1 MKVGNRKVLGIAIE
15 ERYAVVSEVRLA
27 RGVRHVERTGEFL
40 FPDDAGWQDPQ
51 RLGKALGQFL
61 RQQRFTANRAVVG
74 LPAKW
79 LMAREVNVPPAAPA
93 ATANIVRLE
102 AEREFSPDPA
112 ALGLDYADALDARE
126 ARPVFLVGAL
136 RERLNQVQAVAEAA
150 GIKLLAV
157 TSSALAVLSATTDSS
172 AAVGITLVLRPG
184 NSDLVA
190 CVGRHFCVMQHVP
203 IPESAPAGGEVASGV
218 LVAALET
225 EVRRALGTVTRSHT
239 QGGAAELTIW
249 DGIGLPADV
258 LRGMTAQFGFEVK
271 LRSRLPE
278 VSLRPAQTG
287 ETPALVRL
295 VPATALGISALNGHR
310 PPIDLLHS
318 RLAPPAKKLLGR
330 RALLALGTAAAV
342 AATVFALAFFWH
354 REQARVAD
362 KKQEYERWKPEI
374 DVAQELVDKIALTRD
389 WYEGRP
395 RLLDCLRELTLATS
409 SDGRVWFTK
418 VTIKPVIIVE
428 NRPVAAQ
435 AGKSLPGKAPPKKV
449 LQVALIGVAS
459 DERPLLEMCDR
470 LRRVKGASD
479 LKTFDQHP
487 EHHQDRARSRVLHR
501 FHLHRPG
508 VNLWCFRNASGPSP

>member
-1 MKVGNRKVLGIAIE
+1 MKVGTRRVLGVAFE
-15 ERYAVVSEVRLA
+15 ERYAIVSEVRFA

-51 RLGKALGQFL
+51 RLGKAFGQFL
-61 RQQRFTANRAVVG
+61 RQQRFSANRAVVG

-136 RERLNQVQAVAEAA
+136 RERLKQAQAVAEAA
-150 GIKLLAV
+150 RIKLLAV
-157 TSSALAVLSATTDSS
+157 TSSALAVSSATTDSS
-172 AAVGITLVLRPG
+172 PAVGITLILRPG

-190 CVGRHFCVMQHVP
+190 CVGRQFCVMQHVL
-203 IPESAPAGGEVASGV
+203 IPEAAPAGAEVAPGV

-225 EVRRALGTVTRSHT
+225 EVRRALGTVTRNHA
-239 QGGAAELTIW
+239 QEGAAELTIW
-249 DGIGLPADV
+249 DGIGLPSEA
-258 LRGMTAQFGFEVK
+258 LRGMTARLGFEVK
-271 LRSRLPE
+271 LRSQLPE

-287 ETPALVRL
+287 EAPALVRF

-310 PPIDLLHS
+310 PAIDLLHS
-318 RLAPPAKKLLGR
+318 RLEPPAKKLLGR
-330 RALLALGTAAAV
+330 RALLALGTAAVVAAAV
-342 AATVFALAFFWH
+342 AALAVFWQ
-354 REQARVAD
+354 REQASVAA
-362 KKQEYERWKPEI
+362 KKQEYERLKPEI

-395 RLLDCLRELTLATS
+395 RLLDCLRELTLVTPA
-409 SDGRVWFTK
+409 DGRVWFTK
-418 VTIKPVIIVE
+418 VTIKPVIMVE

-435 AGKSLPGKAPPKKV
+435 AGKPLPGKAPPKKV

-459 DERPLLEMCDR
+459 DEKPLLEMRDR
-470 LRRVKGASD
+470 LGRVKGVSD
-479 LKTFDQHP
+479 LKT
-487 EHHQDRARSRVLHR
+487 SM
-501 FHLHRPG
+501 
-508 VNLWCFRNASGPSP
+508 NSRNAVKTGREVGFSIDFSYIAPE